1 MLTIAGDPLEKL
13 VISVITD
20 DAICINAT
28 AART

>member
-20 DAICINAT
+20 ASEGG
-28 AART
+28 